1 MPRRKNA
8 NADYSLTAF
17 FRYSLAERHGGPS
30 DTRLARQDA
39 KNPVTIAVT
48 GFCLSYPTKI
58 DTAVAGVLSAAYVFW
73 GFEKSI
79 TMVIYALS
87 KISDC

>member
-1 MPRRKNA
+1 MPGAALPYPGIQMQKGRGSQNAKRKP
-8 NADYSLTAF
+8 DLFS
-17 FRYSLAERHGGPS
+17 
-30 DTRLARQDA
+30 Q
-39 KNPVTIAVT
+39 V
-48 GFCLSYPTKI
+48 GFLMSYPTKI

-73 GFEKSI
+73 GFEKSV